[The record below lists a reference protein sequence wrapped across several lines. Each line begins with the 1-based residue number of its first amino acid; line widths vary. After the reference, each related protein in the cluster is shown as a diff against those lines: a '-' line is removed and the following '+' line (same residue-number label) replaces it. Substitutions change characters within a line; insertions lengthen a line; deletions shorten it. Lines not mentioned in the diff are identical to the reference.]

1 MRAIIFF
8 TATYLVLCACLVA
21 QTKSQ
26 PSNYDLAYAEWER
39 ASSVVAFRKLQ
50 DAWRGA
56 SQFERDHAAY
66 YYARA
71 AVTTAA
77 QAPPEDA
84 YLLLREVGMVAS
96 EHPIV
101 ISRGK
106 SARRFQDVATVHAQ
120 VWAASKADPLA
131 KVPVGYEMTA
141 ARNGFVAIQ
150 ESAEVEPT
158 MALGADAALASNEGL
173 GLLLSFDSA
182 GSILEELPVAIADG
196 TGSIHSR
203 LKAILVHEPA
213 GPSGPSRFVRQEP
226 ETFFAAQT
234 DTAPTAKSTS
244 LVSSPSPK
252 NGTKEPP
259 AKPMPTTTSGEPTSS
274 TPWSI
279 IVVLI
284 MAAIGLLWLV
294 LRNRK

>member
-8 TATYLVLCACLVA
+8 TVTYLVLCACLVA

-26 PSNYDLAYAEWER
+26 PSDYDIAYAEWER

-66 YYARA
+66 YYALA

-96 EHPIV
+96 EHPIL

-106 SARRFQDVATVHAQ
+106 SARRFQDVASVHAQ
-120 VWAASKADPLA
+120 VWAASKADPLE

-141 ARNGFVAIQ
+141 ARDGFVAIQ

-158 MALGADAALASNEGL
+158 MALGAEAALASNEGL

-182 GSILEELPVAIADG
+182 GSILEKLPVAIADG
-196 TGSIHSR
+196 TGSIRSR

-226 ETFFAAQT
+226 ETFFAAQA
-234 DTAPTAKSTS
+234 DTTSTAKSASPVS
-244 LVSSPSPK
+244 LPTPKTVSQDNPANPKSATPSE
-252 NGTKEPP
+252 EP
-259 AKPMPTTTSGEPTSS
+259 AAS
-274 TPWSI
+274 TPWS
-279 IVVLI
+279 VVAVLI
-284 MAAIGLLWLV
+284 IAATSLLWL
-294 LRNRK
+294 LLKKRK